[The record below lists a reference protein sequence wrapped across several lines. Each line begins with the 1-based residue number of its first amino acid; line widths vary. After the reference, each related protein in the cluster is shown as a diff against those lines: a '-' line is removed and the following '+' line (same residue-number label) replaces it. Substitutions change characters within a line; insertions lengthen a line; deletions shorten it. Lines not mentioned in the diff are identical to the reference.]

1 MCELQIPD
9 HLLLVLQQA
18 KENYQLP
25 EIKRKPGKPPTYSD
39 RSFLLLS
46 VAAVILRTFDSIE
59 LHRLLS
65 RDMAL
70 RTACLLPQV
79 PHRKTIARRL
89 SKLIPAAEEQIRL
102 CGRGIIA
109 EVALPGQPLISAI
122 DGRMYEAAGAKWHA
136 KHRRQDIIPVGVR
149 NVDTESYWSKSD
161 YRGWVQGYRLIVQTL
176 CFPVPVPL
184 SARWT
189 GNEAGEAT
197 TFKQMIARRQ
207 LCVTDTLLADET
219 FGSAGLVK
227 LYGEA
232 GGWLLTP
239 KQLPRKN
246 YTWKDDLFAYRKE
259 TIELLFQRIIQASDL
274 KTCQVKG
281 NGKNGAFVL
290 ASVWLYQIIFLTNH
304 RQRKSLANVKEQVD
318 LARWRVPI

>member
-1 MCELQIPD
+1 MCKLQIPD
-9 HLLLVLQQA
+9 HLLLVLQQT

-39 RSFLLLS
+39 LSFLLLS
-46 VAAVILRTFDSIE
+46 VAAVVLRSFDSIE

-65 RDMAL
+65 QDKTV

-89 SKLIPAAEEQIRL
+89 SKLIPTAEEQIRL
-102 CGRGIIA
+102 CGRGIVA
-109 EVALPGQPLISAI
+109 EVAPPAAPLISAI
-122 DGRMYEAAGAKWHA
+122 DGRMYEAAGAKRHA
-136 KHRRQDIIPVGVR
+136 KHRRQDVIPAGVR

-176 CFPVPVPL
+176 VFPVPVPL

-189 GNEAGEAT
+189 GNEVGEST
-197 TFKQMIARRQ
+197 TFKQMIARGE
-207 LCVTDTLLADET
+207 LLITDTLLADET
-219 FGSAGLVK
+219 FSSAGLVK

-232 GGWLLTP
+232 GGWLLTS
-239 KQLPRKN
+239 KQLPPQN
-246 YTWKDDLFAYRKE
+246 HTWKADLFAYRRE

-274 KTCQVKG
+274 KKCQVKG

-304 RQRKSLANVKEQVD
+304 RQRKPLANVKEQVD